1 MHSTLAEMPY
11 TCLQVRGYVGL
22 LDYVWYQPSRMVV
35 KRQIPLPSRED
46 VTAFLPSERFPSD
59 HLSVSANSVKPLQL
73 Y

>member
-1 MHSTLAEMPY
+1 MPY
-11 TCLQVRGYVGL
+11 TCIQVRGYVGL

-46 VTAFLPSERFPSD
+46 VAAFLPSERFPSD
-59 HLSVSANSVKPLQL
+59 HLSVSADCVKPLQL